1 MSTRPKRTSSMTTMG
16 TWKARPKAR
25 YSDRMAST
33 YEAMSGVAATLSGV
47 KPWMKA
53 NILSSTRSEEH
64 TSELQSQSNLVCRL
78 LLEKKNTSASP
89 HSYPPAK
96 PVAEELVLALMNE

>member
-1 MSTRPKRTSSMTTMG
+1 MTTMG

-47 KPWMKA
+47 KPWMKP
-53 NILSSTRSEEH
+53 NILSST
-64 TSELQSQSNLVCRL
+64 
-78 LLEKKNTSASP
+78 KNCTKAMP
-89 HSYPPAK
+89 T
-96 PVAEELVLALMNE
+96 